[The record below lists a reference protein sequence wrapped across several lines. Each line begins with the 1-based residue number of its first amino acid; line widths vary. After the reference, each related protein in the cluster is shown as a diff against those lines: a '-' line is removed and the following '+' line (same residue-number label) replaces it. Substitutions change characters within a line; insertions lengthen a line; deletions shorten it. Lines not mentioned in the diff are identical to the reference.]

1 MSDGTLQTLD
11 VSMLEDVGA
20 GANQLV
26 QLDSN
31 AKIPACS
38 AAALTGVS
46 TVTKSASDPA
56 IATNPSGGVGTI
68 FQNTTSGE
76 MYVCTDATAG
86 ENVWINVG
94 SGSGNI
100 FPYSW
105 QGSSYGYAHGGH
117 DGDSTYLN
125 NIERV
130 SFTSNGNATDVGDL
144 TGAKDYTSGQT
155 SITHGYCSGGRTAAA
170 SGGINVIEK
179 YAFAASAN
187 ATDVGDI
194 SGARKHLHGTG
205 NSTHG
210 HVHGGYNSSG
220 PGGNYGYNII
230 EKFPYATDSNATDHG
245 DLATPVYQ
253 PSAHSSADYGY
264 SAGGSTDSYSG
275 VQNVI
280 QKYAFA
286 SNTTASDHGDL
297 SSARYELSGV
307 SSTTHGFVQGGQ
319 LGGAPYQN
327 HIDRFAF
334 ASNTTATDWADLIV
348 ARSAAAGCSS
358 TTHGYAVGGVAAGTP
373 YSLPSNAIDYYPYAS
388 QTNASDVGDLSVNG
402 VKNSGTQ
409 N

>member
-358 TTHGYAVGGVAAGTP
+358 TTHGYAVGGLAAGSP
-373 YSLPSNAIDYYPYAS
+373 YSGPSNVIDYYPYAS

>member
-264 SAGGSTDSYSG
+264 SAGGSTDSHGG

-334 ASNTTATDWADLIV
+334 ASNTTATDWADLTV
-348 ARSAAAGCSS
+348 ARAAAAGCSS

-373 YSLPSNAIDYYPYAS
+373 YSLPTNAIDYYPYAS